1 MSLLKAKGGAPNQP
15 QQEEQQQYQA
25 PQQQYQQPQQQYQA
39 PQQQYQQPQK
49 PQQPQ
54 QQQQYQAPNTQNA
67 VAARETGAVARPSDV
82 ADLNAG
88 ILEGL
93 SGIGESN
100 RVGMDGSDFEYKDG
114 TNRRA
119 RELNVIIT
127 YGRKLYQY
135 WDDNN
140 TLCES
145 TDGKVSVDGIVCATC
160 QFKRSKECKFKFEI
174 RWLEPDE
181 ETEEPKELIFT
192 LPTVSAIEFVNYVK
206 ALAKEG
212 LGVGQVVTRM
222 RIERRQKD
230 VNKYSAV
237 VFENAGLA
245 Q

>member
-15 QQEEQQQYQA
+15 QQEEQQQYQQ
-25 PQQQYQQPQQQYQA
+25 PQQQQYQQQYEAPKQPQYQQQYQ
-39 PQQQYQQPQK
+39 P
-49 PQQPQ
+49 PQ
-54 QQQQYQAPNTQNA
+54 QQQPQYQAPNTQNA

-119 RELNVIIT
+119 RELNVVIT